1 LSRPVVADA
10 NGGVEWVRLG
20 LDGAAVTFAIALWVA
35 RSVALGLLAL
45 EHVSQVVRA
54 RRRKAE
60 GAWVW
65 ALPIATNWGHGD
77 RAGPTRWVLLAAAYL
92 ATSLA
97 SEMVR

>member
-1 LSRPVVADA
+1 M
-10 NGGVEWVRLG
+10 
-20 LDGAAVTFAIALWVA
+20 TFAIALWVA

-54 RRRKAE
+54 RRRKSE

-65 ALPIATNWGHGD
+65 ALPIAANWGHGD
-77 RAGPTRWVLLAAAYL
+77 RAGPTRWVLLAGAYL